1 MDKPNYYAVIPACVR
16 YDTGL
21 SASEKLLY
29 GELTALANKEGFAH
43 PSNAYLAQLYGV
55 DARTVIRWLNNLCEK
70 QYIEVDKGGFDE
82 NGQRKTRR
90 IFIGKVSR
98 VSTIGVTRPIEEGD
112 KNVMLGDKNVS
123 KGVTKMSPRILQ
135 DNNNPLYPPRGLQ
148 ERFDLFWSEYPGSRR
163 TGKAKCMAWFQT
175 HNPDDQ
181 TVDAMVKALRY
192 LKTTR
197 QWTTNDGQ
205 YIPMPATFL
214 NQRRWEDDTAKPP
227 EEKKVRWLT

>member
-1 MDKPNYYAVIPACVR
+1 
-16 YDTGL
+16 
-21 SASEKLLY
+21 
-29 GELTALANKEGFAH
+29 
-43 PSNAYLAQLYGV
+43 
-55 DARTVIRWLNNLCEK
+55 
-70 QYIEVDKGGFDE
+70 
-82 NGQRKTRR
+82 
-90 IFIGKVSR
+90 
-98 VSTIGVTRPIEEGD
+98 
-112 KNVMLGDKNVS
+112 
-123 KGVTKMSPRILQ
+123 
-135 DNNNPLYPPRGLQ
+135 
-148 ERFDLFWSEYPGSRR
+148 
-163 TGKAKCMAWFQT
+163 MAWFQT